1 MCSYTLKQNIS
12 IKALIRSQR
21 LSNFIY
27 DAKELALP
35 EEIETGEWVDEPL
48 SKEQSKTYAQSAA
61 YTKSLQE
68 KKQTT
73 IRFAVSDLVI
83 IKARAKEMG
92 IGYQNLIQA
101 LVHNY
106 AHDKT
111 KLGL

>member
-1 MCSYTLKQNIS
+1 MKKRNI
-12 IKALIRSQR
+12 L
-21 LSNFIY
+21 Y
-27 DAKELALP
+27 DAEELALLDEIERGEWQEKPLTP
-35 EEIETGEWVDEPL
+35 EEQER
-48 SKEQSKTYAQSAA
+48 YAQSAA

-68 KKQTT
+68 KRQTT

-92 IGYQNLIQA
+92 MGYQNLIQT

>member
-1 MCSYTLKQNIS
+1 MPNRK
-12 IKALIRSQR
+12 KDK
-21 LSNFIY
+21 FIY
-27 DAKELALP
+27 DAEELALL
-35 EEIETGEWVDEPL
+35 EEIENGEWVDEPL
-48 SKEQSKTYAQSAA
+48 SKEESKTYAQSAA

>member
-1 MCSYTLKQNIS
+1 MAKN
-12 IKALIRSQR
+12 K
-21 LSNFIY
+21 FIY
-27 DAKELALP
+27 DNEELELL
-35 EEIETGEWVDEPL
+35 EEIENSEWVSAKL
-48 SKEQSKTYAQSAA
+48 TKKQSDTYAQSAA
-61 YTKSLQE
+61 YTKALQE

-73 IRFAVSDLVI
+73 IRFAVSDLAI

-111 KLGL
+111 KLGS